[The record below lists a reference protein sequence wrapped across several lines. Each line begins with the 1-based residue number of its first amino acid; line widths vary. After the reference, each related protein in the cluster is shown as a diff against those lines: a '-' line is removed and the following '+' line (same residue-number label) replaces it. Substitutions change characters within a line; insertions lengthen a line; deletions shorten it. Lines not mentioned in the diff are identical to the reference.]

1 MKGRVGRKRM
11 DRNELIARIRA
22 IPIQDR
28 QTKTRLAAAAK
39 ISRHLLTQLMEEG
52 ALRRVT
58 DRIKPVL
65 TKENELERLTHV
77 LFDPH
82 RKTWFDGK
90 IGLWPLTEKYVAK
103 RASRNRPAGTVCT
116 RNVET
121 VDRLLYKKYI
131 IESVIPGIKAKWP
144 RKDRGRVIFIQQ
156 DNAKPHLPPTDPDV
170 IAAGTAD
177 GWNIRMLCQPPN
189 SPDLNSNGG
198 NDYKL
203 PHMKKAALRKKGEL
217 PTRVACDRAAFET
230 ACAVLEKAGRRMLF

>member
-1 MKGRVGRKRM
+1 MF
-11 DRNELIARIRA
+11 
-22 IPIQDR
+22 
-28 QTKTRLAAAAK
+28 LAAVA
-39 ISRHLLTQLMEEG
+39 RP
-52 ALRRVT
+52 R
-58 DRIKPVL
+58 
-65 TKENELERLTHV
+65 
-77 LFDPH
+77 FDPH

-90 IGLWPLTEKYVAK
+90 IGLWSLTEKYVAK

-121 VDRLLYKKYI
+121 VDRHLYKKYI

-189 SPDLNSNGG
+189 SPDLNVLDLGFFASIQSIQYKQRVRGIDSLVNAVVDAFDKTKVETLDNIFLTLESVMTCILQSNGG